1 MEFNAVYHQASDNYC
16 YPLNEDELII
26 NIKTGYDVK
35 SVSIILGDPFAAG
48 ILGGGEYWDGKK
60 EPIIYKKRLKNQ
72 IWWTTTVRP
81 EYKRL
86 KYYFELQT
94 EEESWFYFE
103 DGFVSS
109 EQMHLEG
116 RSRQCFVFPWMNP
129 CDVPRTPAW
138 VNDTVWYQ
146 IFPDRFCNGDP
157 SNDPE
162 NVVLWREHGSVTNE
176 ECFGG
181 DLAGITDKLDYL
193 QNLGIN
199 GLYLTP
205 INEAPS
211 NHKYDTTDYTKID
224 PRFGDEETFKHLVKE
239 AHKRGIRVMLDGV
252 FNHSG
257 YYFAPWQ
264 DVLAKGPESEYYDWF
279 MINEWP
285 FDKNGQA
292 AKKKQYYTFAFFDS
306 MPKINT
312 NNPKVRKYFVDICA
326 NWVENY
332 GIDGIR
338 LDVANEV
345 SHRFC
350 KELHARVK
358 EINPDIYI
366 LGEIWHN
373 ALPWLRGDEFDAVM
387 NYPLGQSIKDFWID
401 KSLTNEDF
409 EYTINRCY
417 TSYMQQTNDVLF
429 NLLDSHDTKRLR
441 SDVKNLD
448 EYFAQ
453 IAVLFAMPGSPCI
466 YYGTEIAMEGSYD
479 PDCRRCMPWSDI
491 EAGKYAERSRIISTL
506 IHLRR
511 QEPLLKSRNF
521 HFPNDYA
528 AYRRVIQFQK
538 VDFPD
543 CYVEVL
549 INCCEEDVEVV
560 PQGEILETVLQSDI
574 EKIKMTLEEV
584 DRSAFERAADTI
596 LSARTIYIVGIRSCA
611 PLASFLAFYFHMIFP
626 DVRQVQTNSSS
637 EIFEQMI
644 RITEDDVVIGISFPR
659 YSMRTMKALEFANSR
674 KAKVITITDSV
685 HSPMNVYAACTLIA
699 KSDMA
704 SIVDSL
710 VAPLSVINAL
720 VVALCMKRQA
730 DVKKTLESM
739 EKLWD
744 EYQVYSNDEINGLD
758 DARPMGGKKAALPV
772 KEKA

>member
-181 DLAGITDKLDYL
+181 DLAGIIDKLDYL

-491 EAGKYAERSRIISTL
+491 ETGKYAERSRIISTL

-560 PQGEILETVLQSDI
+560 PQGEILLERHYIDS
-574 EKIKMTLEEV
+574 TLL
-584 DRSAFERAADTI
+584 SNGI
-596 LSARTIYIVGIRSCA
+596 LIR
-611 PLASFLAFYFHMIFP
+611 
-626 DVRQVQTNSSS
+626 R
-637 EIFEQMI
+637 I
-644 RITEDDVVIGISFPR
+644 R
-659 YSMRTMKALEFANSR
+659 K
-674 KAKVITITDSV
+674 
-685 HSPMNVYAACTLIA
+685 
-699 KSDMA
+699 
-704 SIVDSL
+704 
-710 VAPLSVINAL
+710 
-720 VVALCMKRQA
+720 
-730 DVKKTLESM
+730 
-739 EKLWD
+739 
-744 EYQVYSNDEINGLD
+744 
-758 DARPMGGKKAALPV
+758 
-772 KEKA
+772 

>member
-1 MEFNAVYHQASDNYC
+1 MDFNAVYHQASDNYC

-26 NIKTGYDVK
+26 NIKTGYDVE
-35 SVSIILGDPFAAG
+35 SVSIIQGDPFAAG
-48 ILGGGEYWDGKK
+48 ILGGGEHWDGA
-60 EPIIYKKRLKNQ
+60 EEAIIYKKRLKNQ

-81 EYKRL
+81 EFKRL
-86 KYYFELQT
+86 KYYFKLQT
-94 EEESWFYFE
+94 AEESWFFFE
-103 DGFVSS
+103 DGFVSD

-146 IFPDRFCNGDP
+146 IFPDRFCNGDH
-157 SNDPE
+157 SLDPD
-162 NVVLWREHGSVTNE
+162 NVVPWRDHGSVTNE

-181 DLAGITDKLDYL
+181 DLAGITSKLDYL

-205 INEAPS
+205 INESPS

-224 PRFGDEETFKHLVKE
+224 PRFGDEEALIHLVGE

-252 FNHSG
+252 FNHCG

-264 DVLAKGPESEYYDWF
+264 DVLARGPESEYYDWF

-285 FDKNGQA
+285 FDRNGQA
-292 AKKKQYYTFAFFDS
+292 ARKKQIYTFAFYDG

-312 NNPKVRKYFVDICA
+312 NNPEVRKYFVDICA
-326 NWVENY
+326 NWVEHY

-453 IAVLFAMPGSPCI
+453 LAVLFAMPGSPCI

-491 EAGKYAERSRIISTL
+491 EAGKYVERSEIIATL
-506 IHLRR
+506 IRLRR

-528 AYRRVIQFQK
+528 DHNRVIQFQK

-543 CYVEVL
+543 CHVEVL
-549 INCCEEDVEVV
+549 INCCEEDIEVEH
-560 PQGEILETVLQSDI
+560 QGEILLARHYIDSTLLSNGVL
-574 EKIKMTLEEV
+574 
-584 DRSAFERAADTI
+584 
-596 LSARTIYIVGIRSCA
+596 IR
-611 PLASFLAFYFHMIFP
+611 
-626 DVRQVQTNSSS
+626 
-637 EIFEQMI
+637 
-644 RITEDDVVIGISFPR
+644 RIH
-659 YSMRTMKALEFANSR
+659 K
-674 KAKVITITDSV
+674 
-685 HSPMNVYAACTLIA
+685 
-699 KSDMA
+699 
-704 SIVDSL
+704 
-710 VAPLSVINAL
+710 
-720 VVALCMKRQA
+720 
-730 DVKKTLESM
+730 
-739 EKLWD
+739 
-744 EYQVYSNDEINGLD
+744 
-758 DARPMGGKKAALPV
+758 
-772 KEKA
+772 

>member
-1 MEFNAVYHQASDNYC
+1 MDLERLRRTEYNQQYIAAMRPVFNRRALFTDTSAEYVIPEEPACFSEVTIRFRTARNNVDRVFLVCGGQKHLMVRVEGKNDFDYYAYVMRLDDQ
-16 YPLNEDELII
+16 
-26 NIKTGYDVK
+26 K
-35 SVSIILGDPFAAG
+35 VS
-48 ILGGGEYWDGKK
+48 
-60 EPIIYKKRLKNQ
+60 
-72 IWWTTTVRP
+72 
-81 EYKRL
+81 
-86 KYYFELQT
+86 YYFEVQT
-94 EEESWFYFE
+94 GRITGIYDMRGLVQEVNEYYDFIIIP
-103 DGFVSS
+103 GF
-109 EQMHLEG
+109 H
-116 RSRQCFVFPWMNP
+116 
-129 CDVPRTPAW
+129 TPDWAKGA
-138 VNDTVWYQ
+138 VMYQ
-146 IFPDRFCNGDP
+146 IYTDRFCNGDP

-560 PQGEILETVLQSDI
+560 PQGEILLERHYIDS
-574 EKIKMTLEEV
+574 TLL
-584 DRSAFERAADTI
+584 SNGI
-596 LSARTIYIVGIRSCA
+596 LIR
-611 PLASFLAFYFHMIFP
+611 
-626 DVRQVQTNSSS
+626 R
-637 EIFEQMI
+637 I
-644 RITEDDVVIGISFPR
+644 R
-659 YSMRTMKALEFANSR
+659 K
-674 KAKVITITDSV
+674 
-685 HSPMNVYAACTLIA
+685 
-699 KSDMA
+699 
-704 SIVDSL
+704 
-710 VAPLSVINAL
+710 
-720 VVALCMKRQA
+720 
-730 DVKKTLESM
+730 
-739 EKLWD
+739 
-744 EYQVYSNDEINGLD
+744 
-758 DARPMGGKKAALPV
+758 
-772 KEKA
+772 

>member
-1 MEFNAVYHQASDNYC
+1 MDFNAVYHQASDNYC
-16 YPLNEDELII
+16 YPLNNDELII
-26 NIKTGYDVK
+26 NIKTGYDVEE
-35 SVSIILGDPFAAG
+35 VSIILGDPFAAG
-48 ILGGGEYWDGKK
+48 ILGGGEHWDGTE

-81 EYKRL
+81 EFKRL
-86 KYYFELQT
+86 KYYFKLQT
-94 EEESWFYFE
+94 AEESWFFFE
-103 DGFVSS
+103 DGFVSD

-146 IFPDRFCNGDP
+146 IFPDRFCNGDH
-157 SNDPE
+157 SIDPD
-162 NVVLWREHGSVTNE
+162 NVVPWRDHGSVTND

-181 DLAGITDKLDYL
+181 DLAGITSKLDYL

-205 INEAPS
+205 INESPS

-224 PRFGDEETFKHLVKE
+224 PRFGDEETLIHLVEE

-252 FNHSG
+252 FNHCG

-264 DVLAKGPESEYYDWF
+264 DVLAKGPESKYYDWF

-285 FDKNGQA
+285 FDRNGQA
-292 AKKKQYYTFAFFDS
+292 AKKKQIYTFAFYDG

-312 NNPKVRKYFVDICA
+312 NNPEVRKYFVDICA
-326 NWVENY
+326 NWVEHY

-350 KELHARVK
+350 KELHERVK
-358 EINPDIYI
+358 GINPDIYI

-453 IAVLFAMPGSPCI
+453 LAVLFAMPGSPCI

-479 PDCRRCMPWSDI
+479 PDCRRCMPWTDI
-491 EAGKYAERSRIISTL
+491 KAGKYAERSEIIATL
-506 IHLRR
+506 IRLRR

-521 HFPNDYA
+521 HFPDDYKDHK
-528 AYRRVIQFQK
+528 RVIQFQK

-549 INCCEEDVEVV
+549 INCCEEDIEVEQ
-560 PQGEILETVLQSDI
+560 QGEILLARHYIDSTLLSNGVL
-574 EKIKMTLEEV
+574 
-584 DRSAFERAADTI
+584 
-596 LSARTIYIVGIRSCA
+596 IR
-611 PLASFLAFYFHMIFP
+611 
-626 DVRQVQTNSSS
+626 
-637 EIFEQMI
+637 
-644 RITEDDVVIGISFPR
+644 RIC
-659 YSMRTMKALEFANSR
+659 K
-674 KAKVITITDSV
+674 
-685 HSPMNVYAACTLIA
+685 
-699 KSDMA
+699 
-704 SIVDSL
+704 
-710 VAPLSVINAL
+710 
-720 VVALCMKRQA
+720 
-730 DVKKTLESM
+730 
-739 EKLWD
+739 
-744 EYQVYSNDEINGLD
+744 
-758 DARPMGGKKAALPV
+758 
-772 KEKA
+772 